1 MSEITIGGSGQINET
16 YQLDNGTRV
25 TIELWN
31 SDRPLTANE
40 VTWFATLRDAVARY
54 TTGEANA

>member
-1 MSEITIGGSGQINET
+1 MPETTQGSGRITET
-16 YQLDNGTRV
+16 HQTGDGTEI